1 MTSFICKTNLARL
14 MNSCRCCARNAR
26 CTARPRCC
34 SCQRDSG
41 GLDGSCLSHVTRHT
55 SHVTRHTS
63 HVTRHTLP
71 LQITDAMVIH
81 GGYGVNS
88 TEFFTD
94 MWVYDFTG
102 NRWIML

>member
-1 MTSFICKTNLARL
+1 MPAARHGHVAVLANVTL
-14 MNSCRCCARNAR
+14 E
-26 CTARPRCC
+26 
-34 SCQRDSG
+34 D
-41 GLDGSCLSHVTRHT
+41 LSVVVCHT
-55 SHVTRHTS
+55 SHVTRHTP
-63 HVTRHTLP
+63 P

>member
-1 MTSFICKTNLARL
+1 
-14 MNSCRCCARNAR
+14 
-26 CTARPRCC
+26 
-34 SCQRDSG
+34 
-41 GLDGSCLSHVTRHT
+41 
-55 SHVTRHTS
+55 
-63 HVTRHTLP
+63 
-71 LQITDAMVIH
+71 MVIH